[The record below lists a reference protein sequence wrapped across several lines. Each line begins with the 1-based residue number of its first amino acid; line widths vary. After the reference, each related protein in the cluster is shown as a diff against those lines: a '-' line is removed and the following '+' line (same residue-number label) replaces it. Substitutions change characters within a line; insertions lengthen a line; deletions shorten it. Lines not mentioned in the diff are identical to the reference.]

1 MRSSAVMKNARL
13 YISAGENILAEKDLH
28 YVKPAEMISYTLEA
42 EKSAALADDAHI
54 KVKLV
59 PLDEEGK

>member
-13 YISAGENILAEKDLH
+13 YISAGETLLAEKDLR
-28 YVKPAEMISYTLEA
+28 YVKPAEMISFTLDA
-42 EKSAALADDAHI
+42 EKTAALADNREI

-59 PLDEEGK
+59 PLNEEEK